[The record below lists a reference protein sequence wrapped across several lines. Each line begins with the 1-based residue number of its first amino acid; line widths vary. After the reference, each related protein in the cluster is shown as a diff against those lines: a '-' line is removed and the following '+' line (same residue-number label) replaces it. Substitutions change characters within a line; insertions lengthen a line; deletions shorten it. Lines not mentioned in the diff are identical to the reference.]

1 MIDTHA
7 HLLPGMDDGAES
19 TARSLQFVRQAV
31 RQGVRVIYATPHCC
45 DGVYDCEKNAILK
58 ACQALSGVVQ
68 KENLDIRIM
77 PGAEIRVTHDLIDRY
92 DAGCLLT
99 LGDAKRFIL
108 LELPPMFIVPGI
120 VRIIRRLL
128 ERGVTPV
135 IAHAERNAMILNH
148 PGSALDLIA
157 AGAVLQVTAGSLTG
171 DFGRDALKAARQ
183 MVESGQ
189 VFCLGSDI
197 HPDRKYR
204 MKAAARNLEKWVG
217 RKKADAVIR
226 ENPEQIE
233 KWDLTTPGPV
243 RQTRFFHAGMI
254 F

>member
-19 TARSLQFVRQAV
+19 TARALAFVRQAV
-31 RQGVRVIYATPHCC
+31 RQGVGVIYATPHCC
-45 DGVYDCEKNAILK
+45 DGVYECEKPAILK

-68 KENLDIRIM
+68 KENPDIRIM

-92 DAGCLLT
+92 DAGTLLT
-99 LGDAKRFIL
+99 LGNAGRFIL

-120 VRIIRRLL
+120 VRIIRQLL
-128 ERGVTPV
+128 DRGVTPV
-135 IAHAERNAMILNH
+135 IAHAERNAMILHH
-148 PGSALDLIA
+148 PATAADLID

-171 DFGRDALKAARQ
+171 DFGRDVLKTARQ
-183 MVESGQ
+183 MVETGQ

-204 MKAAARNLEKWVG
+204 MKAAAKTLEKWIG
-217 RKKADAVIR
+217 TKKADALIR

-233 KWDLTTPGPV
+233 KWHETPPGPV
-243 RQTRFFHAGMI
+243 QQTCYFHAGMI